1 MLMPNRCDNC
11 RSQSALLQIPARP
24 RPPNAPASPGGG
36 VFGDCS
42 EFMRRA
48 AGKQNPDLFCHASNQ
63 FAVFIAPSNGLACAS
78 NRPFIR
84 VFRAFPLGFFQG

>member
-1 MLMPNRCDNC
+1 M
-11 RSQSALLQIPARP
+11 S
-24 RPPNAPASPGGG
+24 
-36 VFGDCS
+36 
-42 EFMRRA
+42 RA